1 MMLLLISYATTAA
14 RRVKNCNETPPT
26 HNNRSCGI
34 GGVSIDS
41 VNVTI
46 DFINERF
53 SGDVC

>member
-1 MMLLLISYATTAA
+1 VSAHREITTDRN
-14 RRVKNCNETPPT
+14 RRS
-26 HNNRSCGI
+26 RGA

>member
-1 MMLLLISYATTAA
+1 MPQG
-14 RRVKNCNETPPT
+14 NETPPT
-26 HNNRSCGI
+26 NNNRSRAS

-41 VNVTI
+41 INTTI